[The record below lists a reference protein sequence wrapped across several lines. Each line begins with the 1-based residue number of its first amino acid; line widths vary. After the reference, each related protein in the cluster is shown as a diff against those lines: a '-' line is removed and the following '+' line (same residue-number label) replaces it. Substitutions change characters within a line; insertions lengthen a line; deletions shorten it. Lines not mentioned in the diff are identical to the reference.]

1 MQVGST
7 DKVSRYRSFGVITL
21 KRRLDR
27 TPRRNQ
33 RCCGSH
39 GHYVVVAIQ

>member
-27 TPRRNQ
+27 NQ